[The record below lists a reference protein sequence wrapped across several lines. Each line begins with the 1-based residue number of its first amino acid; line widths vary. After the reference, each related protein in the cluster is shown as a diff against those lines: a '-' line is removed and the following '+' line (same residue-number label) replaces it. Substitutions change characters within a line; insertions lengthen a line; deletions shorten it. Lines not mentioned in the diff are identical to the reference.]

1 MSNRDTVIDY
11 GWQDAAKTCSHS
23 YLEPAILKL
32 CNKLALKRILDLGCG
47 NGALCKTLFDA
58 GFEVVGCD
66 ADEKGIQ
73 LGQQENPEISFKH
86 LGVYDDPLLLASSDF
101 DAVVSTEVIE
111 HLLTP
116 RHLPKF
122 AKAVLKENGFLI
134 ITTPYHGYLKNL
146 VLSILNKWDS
156 HHSPSWDGG
165 HIKFWSPATLT
176 KLLEEEGFAIK
187 SFQGVGRFPYLWKSM
202 ILVAQKR

>member
-1 MSNRDTVIDY
+1 MSNHDAVDDY
-11 GWQDAAKTCSHS
+11 GWENAGKTCSHS

-32 CNKLALKRILDLGCG
+32 CHQLVLKNILDLGCG
-47 NGALCKTLFDA
+47 NGALCKTLSGA

-73 LGQQENPEISFKH
+73 LAQQENPKISFKH
-86 LGVYDDPLLLASSDF
+86 LGVYDDPLLLASTNF
-101 DAVVSTEVIE
+101 DAVISTEVIE
-111 HLLTP
+111 HLFLP
-116 RHLPKF
+116 RYLPKF
-122 AKAVLKENGFLI
+122 ANAVIKDGGYLI
-134 ITTPYHGYLKNL
+134 VTTPYHGYFKNL

-176 KLLEEEGFAIK
+176 KLLEENGFLVK

-202 ILVAQKR
+202 ILVAQKC